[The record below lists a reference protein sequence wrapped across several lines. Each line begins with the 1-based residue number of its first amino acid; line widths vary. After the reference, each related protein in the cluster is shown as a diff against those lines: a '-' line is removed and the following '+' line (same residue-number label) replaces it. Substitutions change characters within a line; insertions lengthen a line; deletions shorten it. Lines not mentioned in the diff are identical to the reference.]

1 MADPIAP
8 FLQRQGALILDGG
21 LATELE
27 RRGHDLSDE
36 LWSARLLRDD
46 PDAIRRVHLAYY
58 GAGADCC
65 TSASYQATIPG
76 FVRSGMSPDE
86 AREVIRRAV
95 RLVIEARDEFW
106 AVGANRAGRLRPL
119 AAAGVGPYGA
129 YLADGSEYTGTYD
142 LDEAGLIDFHRERWA
157 ILAGGGADILACE
170 TIPSLAEAR
179 ALARLLSETPGV
191 YAWFSFSCRD
201 GAHISDG
208 TPIADC
214 AAFLADFERVTR
226 QADQPF
232 DVVGLRFLGIFEH
245 DHVPA
250 LGVTEFIRKF
260 VHEDTIAL
268 EYLLPI
274 NFLRMLTVRANRGVD
289 AIAWHQ
295 DACGTEIVA
304 GTNHVV
310 TATLA
315 AGHVL
320 VGTVQG
326 WSHGPGGNH
335 KRFRLEGAKHKGQ
348 HERDDNRFDSI
359 AEPVRLRSRRGGGV
373 GGDGHVLRG

>member
-1 MADPIAP
+1 MTMADPIAP
-8 FLQRQGALILDGG
+8 FLQRQGVLILDGG

-27 RRGHDLSDE
+27 RHGHDLSDE

-86 AREVIRRAV
+86 ARELIRRAV

-214 AAFLADFERVTR
+214 AAFLADFERVAAIGINCT
-226 QADQPF
+226 PP
-232 DVVGLRFLGIFEH
+232 RF
-245 DHVPA
+245 VPD
-250 LGVTEFIRKF
+250 L
-260 VHEDTIAL
+260 
-268 EYLLPI
+268 
-274 NFLRMLTVRANRGVD
+274 VRAVAAVTDKPVVVYPNSGETYDPV
-289 AIAWHQ
+289 AKCWLGQ
-295 DACGTEIVA
+295 SVPSEFGTYSREWRKLGA
-304 GTNHVV
+304 G
-310 TATLA
+310 LI
-315 AGHVL
+315 
-320 VGTVQG
+320 
-326 WSHGPGGNH
+326 GGCCRTTPAH
-335 KRFRLEGAKHKGQ
+335 IRQISDRFRKHKFTM
-348 HERDDNRFDSI
+348 E
-359 AEPVRLRSRRGGGV
+359 
-373 GGDGHVLRG
+373 